1 MKWFGLK
8 FKFIFTNMIKK
19 RNNKKTTEPLTLG
32 NLMTEINNLF
42 GSRKDDPEAKNIRT
56 MIKNLVNGEACV
68 EEEDVPT
75 QMNKH
80 FEKNPTC
87 DVNSFVNAIL
97 GEEHDEKAEDDAM
110 TACPDGLEPEGIDI
124 SNEDLSGGMIGYEC
138 ITDASKADGNIMTTD
153 IYGVD
158 IPILAFIAPNHMM
171 EGVDETI
178 RSMTRPTIVAKEC
191 VGGVVNVIKASI
203 ACDKK
208 CENLIE
214 KNGML
219 NGLVFDEKSGIC
231 RLSINRKDGYDFI
244 FGENGVTRFII
255 FDETVCPATIP
266 TDIVQDDRKWG
277 KRMTSELP
285 KLIEKRIEESKSEE
299 KLPFADAVTPALT
312 KIDIPNL
319 TEKKPIK
326 AVITPFR
333 ETCAF
338 EDTPDA
344 NIKQPIIG
352 DIMKEFADAKKFGKV
367 KDDTFVEF
375 MKPENKETVAAAVA
389 TSVAESQN
397 PSDDVIE
404 KDEVTKAVE
413 SAIFEK
419 EEDDFSDED
428 TNPDCFRCIAEY
440 MAKEGV
446 DSINF
451 WTDCDGLI
459 HCDVQIKTIYK
470 VELEDSDKKK

>member
-1 MKWFGLK
+1 MRKS
-8 FKFIFTNMIKK
+8 
-19 RNNKKTTEPLTLG
+19 NKKDGEPLTLDG
-32 NLMTEINNLF
+32 LMGELNNLF
-42 GSRKDDPEAKNIRT
+42 ASRKDDPKAVDIKS
-56 MIKNLVNGEACV
+56 MIQSLVNGEACF
-68 EEEDVPT
+68 EEEDEQPEMIT
-75 QMNKH
+75 
-80 FEKNPTC
+80 T
-87 DVNSFVNAIL
+87 
-97 GEEHDEKAEDDAM
+97 EDG
-110 TACPDGLEPEGIDI
+110 TVGIDI
-124 SNEDLSGGMIGYEC
+124 SNEDLSGGMNGYEC

-219 NGLVFDEKSGIC
+219 NGLVFDEKSGMC

-255 FDETVCPATIP
+255 FDENVCPATIP
-266 TDIVQDDRKWG
+266 TDIVSDDHKWG
-277 KRMTSELP
+277 KRMSSELP
-285 KLIEKRIEESKSEE
+285 KLIEKRIEESKTGE

-312 KIDIPNL
+312 KIDIPILDKKTPLCNL
-319 TEKKPIK
+319 P
-326 AVITPFR
+326 
-333 ETCAF
+333 ETCTF
-338 EDTPDA
+338 NGTHDV
-344 NIKQPIIG
+344 NIKQPLIA
-352 DIMKEFADAKKFGKV
+352 DIMKDFAEAKGSGKV
-367 KDDTFVEF
+367 GKDTFVEF
-375 MKPENKETVAAAVA
+375 MKPENKEAVATAVA
-389 TSVAESQN
+389 TSIAERQN
-397 PSDDVIE
+397 PSEVVIE

-413 SAIFEK
+413 NAIFEE

-446 DSINF
+446 DSVHF
-451 WTDCDGLI
+451 YTDVEGLI
-459 HCDVQIKTIYK
+459 HCDVQLKTIYK
-470 VELEDSDKKK
+470 VQLEDTDKK

>member
-1 MKWFGLK
+1 
-8 FKFIFTNMIKK
+8 MIMRKS
-19 RNNKKTTEPLTLG
+19 NKKDGEPLTLNG
-32 NLMTEINNLF
+32 LMSELNNLF
-42 GSRKDDPEAKNIRT
+42 ASRKDDPKAVDIKS
-56 MIKNLVNGEACV
+56 MIQSL
-68 EEEDVPT
+68 
-75 QMNKH
+75 
-80 FEKNPTC
+80 
-87 DVNSFVNAIL
+87 L

-110 TACPDGLEPEGIDI
+110 TACPDGLDIEGIDI
-124 SNEDLSGGMIGYEC
+124 SNEDLSGGVCGYNS
-138 ITDASKADGNIMTTD
+138 ITDASKADGNIMTPD

-178 RSMTRPTIVAKEC
+178 RSMTRPTIVAKEY

-208 CENLIE
+208 HEKIIE

-219 NGLVFDEKSGIC
+219 NGLVFDENGGMC

-255 FDETVCPATIP
+255 FDELSCPATIP

-285 KLIEKRIEESKSEE
+285 KLIEKRIEESKSDG

-312 KIDIPNL
+312 KIDIPLLDKKTPLCNL
-319 TEKKPIK
+319 P
-326 AVITPFR
+326 
-333 ETCAF
+333 ETCTF
-338 EDTPDA
+338 EETPYS
-344 NIKQPIIG
+344 NIKQPVIA
-352 DIMKEFADAKKFGKV
+352 DIMKDFAEAKGSGKV
-367 KDDTFVEF
+367 GKDTFVEF
-375 MKPENKETVAAAVA
+375 MKPENKDAVATAVA
-389 TSVAESQN
+389 TSIAEHQN
-397 PSDDVIE
+397 PSEDVIE

-413 SAIFEK
+413 SAIFEE

-440 MAKEGV
+440 MVKEGV
-446 DSINF
+446 DSVHF
-451 WTDCDGLI
+451 YTDVEGLI
-459 HCDVQIKTIYK
+459 HCDVQLKTIYK
-470 VELEDSDKKK
+470 VQLEDSDKK